1 MKNVEYQVNIA
12 EIEEVKPRHKNMK
25 SYVLALELCNKV
37 MKTAGIDNNTPNE
50 DHTNLFNLKVYKNG
64 IVALSELLV
73 RTIEEKTKI
82 KDEELIEEYEP
93 IINLLEKFIRP
104 KNDAEHY
111 YRQGQRLYGNGEYKE
126 ALISFEEASNI
137 ITCSIYYHHK
147 GKALLKLERADAAIK
162 AFNKAIELK
171 PDDAAA
177 YNEKGYA
184 LASLEKH
191 NEAISCYNKAIA
203 LKPDDA
209 EAYYNK
215 GRSLCELCRYTE
227 AVICFGKASTINPN
241 FKLAVLHQ
249 TSTLNYLKDRTL
261 QVKTKDFFKRISR
274 TKLIGN

>member
-1 MKNVEYQVNIA
+1 MKNVEYQENIA
-12 EIEEVKPRHKNMK
+12 AVEEVKMRRKNMK

-37 MKTAGIDNNTPNE
+37 MKTAGIDNIPSE
-50 DHTNLFNLKVYKNG
+50 DHINLFNLKVYKNG

-73 RTIEEKTKI
+73 RTIDEKTKI
-82 KDEELIEEYEP
+82 KDEELIECYEP

-104 KNDAEHY
+104 KNDAEY
-111 YRQGQRLYGNGEYKE
+111 YFKQGQRLYGSGEYKE

-137 ITCSIYYHHK
+137 ITRSMYYHHK
-147 GKALLKLERADAAIK
+147 GKALLKLERADVAIK
-162 AFNKAIELK
+162 AFNRAIELN
-171 PDDAAA
+171 PDYAEA

-184 LASLEKH
+184 LASLAKH
-191 NEAISCYNKAIA
+191 NEAISCYNQAIA

-241 FKLAVLHQ
+241 FKLAMIHQ
-249 TSTLNYLKDRTL
+249 TSTINYLKDRTL
-261 QVKTKDFFKRISR
+261 QAQTKDLIKRISR